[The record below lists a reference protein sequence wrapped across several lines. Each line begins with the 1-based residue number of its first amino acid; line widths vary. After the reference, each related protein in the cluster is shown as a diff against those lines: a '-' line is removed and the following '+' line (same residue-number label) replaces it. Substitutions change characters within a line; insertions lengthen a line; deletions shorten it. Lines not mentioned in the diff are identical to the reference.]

1 MAKLYHRWL
10 SYHARCSKAQAW
22 HADWTRTEGLIMAA
36 SSNFAFL
43 KEHDPVFLQL
53 ASTAELVFAS
63 DPNTTL
69 IKLRQLGEA
78 LARDLA
84 SRAGI
89 EFDHHTTQADLLYKL
104 GREIQL
110 DQNIRSL
117 FHTLRVEGNKAT
129 HEFHTQHREA
139 MDGLKVGRALA
150 IWFHQS
156 FGKNAQSFKP
166 GAFVTPSD
174 PSTPLRDLQSQI
186 EQLKAQLSDS
196 SQQLESNQQLAE
208 LLKREAEEY
217 AVLAEQMDAESRTH
231 KQLAAEHEAAL
242 NGLRAEHEQ
251 SLKALQQ
258 QIAAQPQVTS
268 QVAKKTQQA
277 SSNFD
282 LSEDLTRILI
292 DQQLIDAGW
301 DADSLDL
308 TYSKGARPEKGKN
321 KAIAEWPTSSAKACA
336 DYVLFAGLTP
346 IAIVEAKRKR
356 INIADRITQAER
368 YARAFSL
375 TPEHQQPWLQTGQSQ
390 PWDDG
395 DGSHFRVP
403 FAFACNGRPFIKQLA
418 EQSGTWFRDLR
429 SPSNTRRPLPDFH
442 TPNDLLDLLKRSK
455 ADAEAKLAVEGF
467 AYLKLRDY
475 QEKAIQAVEQA
486 LAKNQ
491 RDCLLAMA
499 TGTGKTRTIIGL
511 MYRFL
516 KTERFKRI
524 LFLVDR
530 SALGEQAIDSFNDTT
545 LEQNQTLAQIYDI
558 KELGDMAAEA
568 ATRVQVATVQAMVS
582 RIFRSDNPPAV
593 GEFDCIIVD
602 EAHRGYTLDQEM
614 TEGELAVRD
623 HSQYLSQYRRVLDH
637 FDACRIGL
645 TATPAKHTS
654 EIFGKPVFTYSYREA
669 VADDWLIDHEP
680 PIRYETLLSQ
690 NGIRFDKGASVNV
703 INTLTGEVDVAEL
716 DDELTFNIES
726 FNRRVITPAFDKVI
740 CDELANELD
749 PFGEEKTM
757 IFCVSEAHAVR
768 VKNLLDDAFKAA
780 YGEQYNEATV
790 RVITG
795 QSDQV
800 EKLIRRY
807 KNEPHPSI
815 AITVDLLTT
824 GIDVPKICNLV
835 FMRRV
840 RSRILYEQMKGRA
853 TRRCDEIGKTVF
865 RIYDPVDLYASLE
878 AVDTMKPLVKNP
890 NVSLEQL
897 VGELAGD
904 ASHNAPGS
912 QEDTSHAHDVL
923 DQLSQRVMRILRKAQ
938 HKAETRPHLKNKLAE
953 LQDAWGVEPAR
964 LHTHL
969 HELGPQQ
976 AAHFVRQHSQLI
988 HQLAEVSV
996 MLGSD
1001 RYPVISNHADEL
1013 VLREQS
1019 YGQNQKPADF
1029 LESFHDFIHEQL
1041 NQSAALGVVVNRP
1054 KDLTREQLREVRLLL
1069 DNNGFSEA
1077 SLKSAWRN
1085 QTNQEIAAS
1094 IIGYIRQAAIGE
1106 ALLPFNQRV
1115 INAMQ
1120 RIYALHAWTPV
1131 QRRWLDRL
1139 ARQLVHEVV
1148 MDSQQVNDAFRDDGG
1163 LKALDRHLGGNL
1175 NRVLEALNDGLWQAV
1190 S

>member
-1 MAKLYHRWL
+1 
-10 SYHARCSKAQAW
+10 
-22 HADWTRTEGLIMAA
+22 MAA

-43 KEHDPVFLQL
+43 QEHDPVFLKL
-53 ASTAELVFAS
+53 ASTAEQVFAS

-78 LARDLA
+78 LAQDLA

-89 EFDHHTTQADLLYKL
+89 EFDASTTQSDLLYKL

-110 DQNIRSL
+110 DQNIRHL
-117 FHTLRVEGNKAT
+117 FRTLRIEGNKAT

-139 MDGLKVGRALA
+139 LDGLRIARDLCAWYHRA
-150 IWFHQS
+150 
-156 FGKNAQSFKP
+156 FGKSGSSFKP
-166 GAFVTPSD
+166 GPFATPSD
-174 PSTPLRDLQSQI
+174 PSTPLRELQSQI
-186 EQLKAQLSDS
+186 DQLKAQLCES

-208 LLKREAEEY
+208 LHKREAEEY
-217 AVLAEQMDAESRTH
+217 AVLAEQMDVESRTH

-242 NGLRAEHEQ
+242 KRLRSEHEQ
-251 SLKALQQ
+251 RIKTLQLQ
-258 QIAAQPQVTS
+258 LLTQPQAAQQVMHRTM
-268 QVAKKTQQA
+268 QA
-277 SSNFD
+277 SSSFD

-301 DADSLDL
+301 EADSLDL

-321 KAIAEWPTSSAKACA
+321 KAIAEWPTSSPKACA

-356 INIADRITQAER
+356 INIADRIPQAER
-368 YARAFSL
+368 YAREFNLSA
-375 TPEHQQPWLQTGQSQ
+375 EHPQPWLLAGQTQ
-390 PWDDG
+390 PWSDSQDG
-395 DGSHFRVP
+395 HFLVP

-429 SPSNTRRPLPDFH
+429 SPANTRRALQDFH
-442 TPNDLLDLLKRSK
+442 TPTDLLDLLKRSQV
-455 ADAEAKLAVEGF
+455 DAEAKLKAEGF
-467 AYLKLRDY
+467 TYLKLRDY

-486 LAKNQ
+486 LANNQ

-516 KTERFKRI
+516 KAERFKRI

-530 SALGEQAIDSFNDTT
+530 SALGQQAIDAFNDTT
-545 LEQNQTLAQIYDI
+545 LEQNHTLAQIYDI

-568 ATRVQVATVQAMVS
+568 ETRIQVATVQAMVS
-582 RIFRSDNPPAV
+582 RIFRSDNPPPV

-654 EIFGKPVFTYSYREA
+654 EIFGKPVYIYSYREA
-669 VADDWLIDHEP
+669 VADDWLVDHEP
-680 PIRYETLLSQ
+680 PIRYETQLSQ
-690 NGIRFDKGASVNV
+690 HGIRFEKGESVSV
-703 INTLTGEVDVAEL
+703 INTQTGEIDIAEL
-716 DDELTFNIES
+716 EDELTFNIES

-740 CDELANELD
+740 CDELAKELD

-757 IFCVSEAHAVR
+757 IFCVNQAHAER
-768 VKNLLDDAFKAA
+768 VKNLLDDAFKEA
-780 YGEQYNEATV
+780 YGEQYNEAAV
-790 RVITG
+790 RIITG
-795 QSDQV
+795 QSDKV
-800 EKLIRRY
+800 EQLIRRY
-807 KNEPHPSI
+807 KNEPNPNI
-815 AITVDLLTT
+815 AVTVDLLTT

-890 NVSLEQL
+890 DISLEQL
-897 VGELAGD
+897 VSELTSG
-904 ASHNAPGS
+904 ASHEAPGS
-912 QEDTSHAHDVL
+912 QDDSSHAHDVL

-938 HKAETRPHLKNKLAE
+938 HKAESKPSLKQKLDE
-953 LQDAWGVEPAR
+953 LQDAWGVEPAK
-964 LHTHL
+964 LHKHL

-976 AAHFVRQHSQLI
+976 AANFVRQHSQLI
-988 HQLAEVSV
+988 NQLAAVSAL
-996 MLGSD
+996 LGSEN
-1001 RYPVISNHADEL
+1001 YPVISTHADKLEE
-1013 VLREQS
+1013 RRQD
-1019 YGQNQKPADF
+1019 YGNNQKPADY
-1029 LESFHDFIHEQL
+1029 LESFHEFIHKQL

-1069 DNNGFSEA
+1069 DQHGFSEA

-1106 ALLPFNQRV
+1106 ALLPFDQRV
-1115 INAMQ
+1115 AKAMQ
-1120 RIYALHAWTPV
+1120 TIYAMQPWTPV
-1131 QRRWLDRL
+1131 QRKWLDRL
-1139 ARQLVHEVV
+1139 AKQLVHEVII
-1148 MDSQQVNDAFRDDGG
+1148 DPQQVNDAFRNDGG
-1163 LKALDRHLGGNL
+1163 LKALDRNLGGNL
-1175 NRVLEALNDGLWQAV
+1175 DQVLEALNNNLWQAV

>member
-1 MAKLYHRWL
+1 MAER
-10 SYHARCSKAQAW
+10 
-22 HADWTRTEGLIMAA
+22 
-36 SSNFAFL
+36 SNFAFL
-43 KEHDPVFLQL
+43 EEHDPIFLQL
-53 ASTAELVFAS
+53 ASTAEQAFAS

-78 LARDLA
+78 LAQDLA
-84 SRAGI
+84 SRAGV
-89 EFDHHTTQADLLYKL
+89 EFDAITTQSDLLYKL
-104 GREIQL
+104 SREIQL

-117 FHTLRVEGNKAT
+117 FHTLRVEGNKAN
-129 HEFHTQHREA
+129 HEFRTQHREA
-139 MDGLKVGRALA
+139 MDGLKVARALA
-150 IWFHQS
+150 IWYHQS
-156 FGKNAQSFKP
+156 FGKHAHAFKAGP
-166 GAFVTPSD
+166 FITPAD
-174 PSTPLRDLQSQI
+174 PSAPLRDLQSEI
-186 EQLKAQLSDS
+186 EQLKAQLSES
-196 SQQLESNQQLAE
+196 SQQLESNQQLAG
-208 LLKREAEEY
+208 LLKQEAEEY

-231 KQLAAEHEAAL
+231 KQLAAEHEATLQAL
-242 NGLRAEHEQ
+242 RSEHAQ
-251 SLKALQQ
+251 SLKALKQQ
-258 QIAAQPQVTS
+258 LAAQPQAS
-268 QVAKKTQQA
+268 QQVAKRTQQA
-277 SSNFD
+277 SSSFD

-301 DADSLDL
+301 QADSLDL

-321 KAIAEWPTSSAKACA
+321 KAIAEWPTSSPKACA

-356 INIADRITQAER
+356 INIADRIPQAER
-368 YARAFSL
+368 YARDFKLSA
-375 TPEHQQPWLQTGQSQ
+375 EHQQPWLLAGLAQ
-390 PWDDG
+390 PWRDG
-395 DGSHFRVP
+395 QGGSFNVP

-429 SPSNTRRPLPDFH
+429 SPANTRRPLQDFH
-442 TPNDLLDLLKRSK
+442 TPADLENQLKRSQSE
-455 ADAEAKLAVEGF
+455 AEAKLKTEGF

-486 LAKNQ
+486 LANNQ

-530 SALGEQAIDSFNDTT
+530 SALGQQAIDAFNDTT
-545 LEQNQTLAQIYDI
+545 LEQNHTLSQIYDV

-568 ATRVQVATVQAMVS
+568 ETRVQVATVQAMVS
-582 RIFRSDNPPAV
+582 RIFRSDNPPPV

-680 PIRYETLLSQ
+680 PIRYETQLSKH
-690 NGIRFDKGASVNV
+690 GIRFEKGESVSV
-703 INTLTGEVDVAEL
+703 INTQTGEVDVAEL

-740 CDELANELD
+740 CDELAKELD
-749 PFGEEKTM
+749 PFGEEKSM
-757 IFCVSEAHAVR
+757 IFCVNQAHAER
-768 VKNLLDDAFKAA
+768 VKNLLDDAFKAV
-780 YGEQYNEATV
+780 YEERYNQAAVEI
-790 RVITG
+790 ITG
-795 QSDQV
+795 QSDKV
-800 EKLIRRY
+800 ETLIRRY
-807 KNEPHPSI
+807 KNEPTPNI

-824 GIDVPKICNLV
+824 GIDVPTICNLV

-853 TRRCDEIGKTVF
+853 TRRCDDIGKTVF

-890 NVSLEQL
+890 NISLEQL
-897 VGELAGD
+897 VSELTSG
-904 ASHNAPGS
+904 ASHDAPGS
-912 QEDTSHAHDVL
+912 QEDSSHAHDVL
-923 DQLSQRVMRILRKAQ
+923 DQLGQRVMRILRKAQ
-938 HKAETRPHLKNKLAE
+938 HKAESKPTLKQKLDE
-953 LQDAWGVEPAR
+953 LQDAWGVEPAK

-976 AAHFVRQHSQLI
+976 AANFVRQHSQLLN
-988 HQLAEVSV
+988 QLATVSAL
-996 MLGSD
+996 LGSEN
-1001 RYPVISNHADEL
+1001 YPIIASHADEL
-1013 VLREQS
+1013 MVREQN
-1019 YGQNQKPADF
+1019 YGQNQKPADY
-1029 LESFHDFIHEQL
+1029 LESFNEFIHKQL
-1041 NQSAALGVVVNRP
+1041 NQSAALVVVVKRP

-1069 DNNGFSEA
+1069 DQNGFSEA

-1106 ALLPFNQRV
+1106 ALLPFEQRV
-1115 INAMQ
+1115 ANAMQ
-1120 RIYALHAWTPV
+1120 KIYTLQPWTTM
-1131 QRRWLDRL
+1131 QRKWLDRL
-1139 ARQLVHEVV
+1139 AKQLVHEVV
-1148 MDSQQVNDAFRDDGG
+1148 IDPQQVNDAFRNDGG
-1163 LKALDRHLGGNL
+1163 LKGLDRNLGGNL
-1175 NRVLEALNDGLWQAV
+1175 HSVLSTLNQHLWSQA

>member
-1 MAKLYHRWL
+1 MA
-10 SYHARCSKAQAW
+10 
-22 HADWTRTEGLIMAA
+22 E

-53 ASTAELVFAS
+53 ASTAEQVFAA

-78 LARDLA
+78 LAQDLA

-89 EFDHHTTQADLLYKL
+89 EFDNQTTQADLLYKL

-110 DQNIRSL
+110 DRSIASL
-117 FHTLRVEGNKAT
+117 FHTLRIEGNKAT
-129 HEFHTQHREA
+129 HQFRTQHREA
-139 MDGLKVGRALA
+139 LDGLEVARALCV
-150 IWFHQS
+150 WYHQA
-156 FGKNAQSFKP
+156 FGKTGSSFKFGP
-166 GAFVTPSD
+166 FVMPSD
-174 PSTPLRDLQSQI
+174 PSAPLRELQGEI
-186 EQLKAQLSDS
+186 EQLRAQLHES
-196 SQQLESNQQLAE
+196 SQQVESNQQLNK

-217 AVLAEQMDAESRTH
+217 AVLAEQMDAESRGY
-231 KQLAAEHEAAL
+231 KEQAAAHEAAL
-242 NGLRAEHEQ
+242 AQLRTEHEQ
-251 SLKALQQ
+251 SLKALQRELEARPQASQ
-258 QIAAQPQVTS
+258 QVLH
-268 QVAKKTQQA
+268 KTQQA
-277 SSNFD
+277 SSHFD
-282 LSEDLTRILI
+282 LSEDLTRIII
-292 DQQLIDAGW
+292 DQQLIEAGW
-301 DADSLDL
+301 EADSLDL
-308 TYSKGARPEKGKN
+308 TYAKGARPEKGQN
-321 KAIAEWPTSSAKACA
+321 KAIAEWPTSSPKACA
-336 DYVLFAGLTP
+336 DYVLFAGFTP
-346 IAIVEAKRKR
+346 IAIVEAKRRR
-356 INIADRITQAER
+356 INIADRIPQAER
-368 YARAFSL
+368 YAREFNL
-375 TPEHQQPWLQTGQSQ
+375 TAEHQQPWSLAGQAQ
-390 PWDDG
+390 PWG
-395 DGSHFRVP
+395 DGQGGQFRVP

-429 SPSNTRRPLPDFH
+429 SPANTRRPLADFH
-442 TPNDLLDLLKRSK
+442 TPTDLLDLLKRSQLEAETKLK
-455 ADAEAKLAVEGF
+455 AEGF

-475 QEKAIQAVEQA
+475 QVKAIQAVEQA
-486 LAKNQ
+486 LANNQ

-516 KTERFKRI
+516 KAERFRRI

-530 SALGEQAIDSFNDTT
+530 SALGQQAIDSFNDTT
-545 LEQNQTLAQIYDI
+545 LEQNHTLAQIYDI

-568 ATRVQVATVQAMVS
+568 ETRVQVATVQAMVS
-582 RIFRSDNPPAV
+582 RIFRSDTPPAV

-614 TEGELAVRD
+614 TAGELAVRD

-669 VADDWLIDHEP
+669 VADDWLVDHEP
-680 PIRYETLLSQ
+680 PIRYETQLSQ
-690 NGIRFDKGASVNV
+690 HGIRFEKGETVSV
-703 INTLTGEVDVAEL
+703 INTQTGEVDVAEL
-716 DDELTFNIES
+716 EDELTFNIES

-740 CDELANELD
+740 CDELAKELD
-749 PFGEEKTM
+749 PFGEEKSM
-757 IFCVSEAHAVR
+757 IFCVNQAHAER

-780 YGEQYNEATV
+780 YGEQYNEAAV
-790 RVITG
+790 RIITG
-795 QSDQV
+795 QSDKV
-800 EKLIRRY
+800 EQLIRLY
-807 KNEPHPSI
+807 KNEPNPNI

-853 TRRCDEIGKTVF
+853 TRRCDDIGKTVF

-897 VGELAGD
+897 VSELTSG
-904 ASHNAPGS
+904 ASHDAPGS
-912 QEDTSHAHDVL
+912 QEDSSHAHDVL

-938 HKAETRPHLKNKLAE
+938 HKAESKPSLKQKLDE
-953 LQDAWGVEPAR
+953 LQDTWGVEPAN
-964 LHTHL
+964 LHSHL

-976 AAHFVRQHSQLI
+976 AANFVRQHSQLI
-988 HQLAEVSV
+988 DQLATVSAL
-996 MLGSD
+996 LGSEN
-1001 RYPVISNHADEL
+1001 YPVISTHTDQL
-1013 VLREQS
+1013 MVREQN
-1019 YGQNQKPADF
+1019 YGQNQKPADY
-1029 LESFHDFIHEQL
+1029 LDSFHEFIHKQL

-1069 DNNGFSEA
+1069 DQHGFSEA

-1094 IIGYIRQAAIGE
+1094 IIGFIRQAAIGE
-1106 ALLPFNQRV
+1106 ALLPFDQRV
-1115 INAMQ
+1115 ANAMQ
-1120 RIYALHAWTPV
+1120 RIYALQPWTPV
-1131 QRRWLDRL
+1131 QRRWLERL
-1139 ARQLVHEVV
+1139 AKQLVHEVII
-1148 MDSQQVNDAFRDDGG
+1148 DPQQVNDAFRNDGG
-1163 LKALDRHLGGNL
+1163 LKGLDRNLGGNL
-1175 NRVLEALNDGLWQAV
+1175 DRVLEALNDSLWSAAG
-1190 S
+1190 

>member
-1 MAKLYHRWL
+1 
-10 SYHARCSKAQAW
+10 
-22 HADWTRTEGLIMAA
+22 MAA

-43 KEHDPVFLQL
+43 QEHDAVFLQL
-53 ASTAELVFAS
+53 ASTAEQVFAS

-78 LARDLA
+78 LAQDLA

-89 EFDHHTTQADLLYKL
+89 AFDANTTQSDLLYKL
-104 GREIQL
+104 SREIQL

-117 FHTLRVEGNKAT
+117 FHTLRVEGNRAN
-129 HEFHTQHREA
+129 HEFRTQHREA
-139 MDGLKVGRALA
+139 MDGLKVARALA
-150 IWFHQS
+150 IWYHQS
-156 FGKNAQSFKP
+156 FGKNTQAFKP
-166 GAFVTPSD
+166 GPFVTPAD

-186 EQLKAQLSDS
+186 EQLKAQLSES
-196 SQQLESNQQLAE
+196 SLQLESNQQLAD
-208 LLKREAEEY
+208 LRKREAEEY
-217 AVLAEQMDAESRTH
+217 AVLAEQMDAESRSH
-231 KQLAAEHEAAL
+231 KQVAAAHEAAL
-242 NGLRAEHEQ
+242 HTLRREHEH
-251 SLKALQQ
+251 SLKTLQQ
-258 QIAAQPQVTS
+258 QLAAQPQAS
-268 QVAKKTQQA
+268 QQVAKRTQQA
-277 SSNFD
+277 SSSLD
-282 LSEDLTRILI
+282 LNEDLTRILI

-301 DADSLDL
+301 QADSLDL

-321 KAIAEWPTSSAKACA
+321 KAIAEWPTSSPKACA

-356 INIADRITQAER
+356 INIADRIPQAER
-368 YARAFSL
+368 YARDFNLSAEQL
-375 TPEHQQPWLQTGQSQ
+375 KPWLLAGQTQPWSDGQ
-390 PWDDG
+390 
-395 DGSHFRVP
+395 GSHFNVP

-418 EQSGTWFRDLR
+418 ELSGTWFRDLR
-429 SPSNTRRPLPDFH
+429 SPANTRRPLQDFH
-442 TPNDLLDLLKRSK
+442 TPGDLENLLKRSQ
-455 ADAEAKLAVEGF
+455 ADAETKLKTEGF
-467 AYLKLRDY
+467 SYLKLRDY
-475 QEKAIQAVEQA
+475 QVHAIQAVELA
-486 LAKNQ
+486 LANNQ

-530 SALGEQAIDSFNDTT
+530 SALGQQAIDAFNDTT
-545 LEQNQTLAQIYDI
+545 LEQNHTLAQIYDV

-568 ATRVQVATVQAMVS
+568 QTRVQVATVQAMVS
-582 RIFRSDNPPAV
+582 RIYRSDNPPPV

-637 FDACRIGL
+637 FDACRVGL

-680 PIRYETLLSQ
+680 PIRYETQLSQ
-690 NGIRFDKGASVNV
+690 HGIRFEKGESVSV
-703 INTLTGEVDVAEL
+703 INTQTGEVDVAEL
-716 DDELTFNIES
+716 EDELTFNIES

-749 PFGEEKTM
+749 PFGEEKSM
-757 IFCVSEAHAVR
+757 IFCVNQAHAER

-780 YGEQYNEATV
+780 YGERYNEAAV
-790 RVITG
+790 SIITG
-795 QSDQV
+795 QSDKV
-800 EKLIRRY
+800 EQLIRRY
-807 KNEPHPSI
+807 KNEPNPNI

-890 NVSLEQL
+890 NISLEQL
-897 VGELAGD
+897 VSELTSG
-904 ASHNAPGS
+904 ASHDAPGS
-912 QEDTSHAHDVL
+912 QDDSSHAHDVL
-923 DQLSQRVMRILRKAQ
+923 DQLGQRVMRILRKAQ
-938 HKAETRPHLKNKLAE
+938 HKAESKPTLKNKLDE
-953 LQDAWGVEPAR
+953 LQEAWGVEPAK

-976 AAHFVRQHSQLI
+976 AANFVRQHSQLLN
-988 HQLAEVSV
+988 QLAAVSAL
-996 MLGSD
+996 LGSAN
-1001 RYPVISNHADEL
+1001 YPLISTHSDEL
-1013 VLREQS
+1013 MVREQN
-1019 YGQNQKPADF
+1019 YGQNQKPADY
-1029 LESFHDFIHEQL
+1029 LESFHDFIHKQL

-1054 KDLTREQLREVRLLL
+1054 KDLTRQQLREVRLLL
-1069 DNNGFSEA
+1069 DQNGFSEA

-1094 IIGYIRQAAIGE
+1094 IIGFIRQAAIGE
-1106 ALLPFNQRV
+1106 ALLPFDQRV
-1115 INAMQ
+1115 ANAMQ
-1120 RIYALHAWTPV
+1120 KIYGQQPWTTM
-1131 QRRWLDRL
+1131 QRKWLERL
-1139 ARQLVHEVV
+1139 AKQLVLEVV
-1148 MDSQQVNDAFRDDGG
+1148 IDPQQVNDAFRIDGG
-1163 LKALDRHLGGNL
+1163 IKALDRNLGGNL
-1175 NRVLEALNDGLWQAV
+1175 DLVLQALNDNLWSAAG
-1190 S
+1190 

>member
-1 MAKLYHRWL
+1 MAER
-10 SYHARCSKAQAW
+10 
-22 HADWTRTEGLIMAA
+22 
-36 SSNFAFL
+36 SNFDFL
-43 KEHDPVFLQL
+43 QEHDPIFLQL
-53 ASTAELVFAS
+53 ASTAEQAFAS

-78 LARDLA
+78 LAQDLA
-84 SRAGI
+84 SRAGV
-89 EFDHHTTQADLLYKL
+89 EFDATTTQSDLLYKL
-104 GREIQL
+104 SREIQL

-117 FHTLRVEGNKAT
+117 FHTLRVEGNRAN
-129 HEFHTQHREA
+129 HEFRTQHREA
-139 MDGLKVGRALA
+139 MDGLKVARALA
-150 IWFHQS
+150 IWYHQS
-156 FGKNAQSFKP
+156 FGKNTQAFKP
-166 GAFVTPSD
+166 GAFVTPAD

-186 EQLKAQLSDS
+186 EQLKAQLSAS
-196 SQQLESNQQLAE
+196 SLQLESNQQLAE
-208 LLKREAEEY
+208 LRKREAEEY
-217 AVLAEQMDAESRTH
+217 AVLAEQMDAESRSH
-231 KQLAAEHEAAL
+231 KQLAAAHEAAL
-242 NGLRAEHEQ
+242 HTLRREHEH

-258 QIAAQPQVTS
+258 QLAAQPHASQ
-268 QVAKKTQQA
+268 QVAKRTQQA
-277 SSNFD
+277 SSSFD
-282 LSEDLTRILI
+282 LNEDLTRILI
-292 DQQLIDAGW
+292 DQQLIDADW
-301 DADSLDL
+301 QADSLDL

-321 KAIAEWPTSSAKACA
+321 KAIAEWPTSSPKACA

-356 INIADRITQAER
+356 INIADRIPQAER
-368 YARAFSL
+368 YARDFKLSA
-375 TPEHQQPWLQTGQSQ
+375 EHQQPWLLAGQTQ
-390 PWDDG
+390 PWNDG
-395 DGSHFRVP
+395 QGGRFNVP

-429 SPSNTRRPLPDFH
+429 SPANTRRPLQDFH
-442 TPNDLLDLLKRSK
+442 TPADLENLLKRSQT
-455 ADAEAKLAVEGF
+455 DAEAKLKAEGF
-467 AYLKLRDY
+467 SYLKLRDY
-475 QEKAIQAVEQA
+475 QEHAIQAVEQA
-486 LAKNQ
+486 LANNQ

-530 SALGEQAIDSFNDTT
+530 SALGQQAIDAINDTT
-545 LEQNQTLAQIYDI
+545 LEQNLTLAKLYNV

-568 ATRVQVATVQAMVS
+568 ETRVQVATVQAMVS
-582 RIFRSDNPPAV
+582 RILRSDNPPSV

-623 HSQYLSQYRRVLDH
+623 HSQYLSQYRRVLDY

-680 PIRYETLLSQ
+680 PIRYETQLSQ
-690 NGIRFDKGASVNV
+690 HGIRFEKGESVSV
-703 INTLTGEVDVAEL
+703 INTQTGEVDVAEL
-716 DDELTFNIES
+716 EDELTFNIES

-740 CDELANELD
+740 CDELAKELD
-749 PFGEEKTM
+749 PFGEEKSM
-757 IFCVSEAHAVR
+757 IFCVNQAHAER

-780 YGEQYNEATV
+780 YGEQYNQAAVEI
-790 RVITG
+790 ITG
-795 QSDQV
+795 QSDKVDQ
-800 EKLIRRY
+800 LIRRY

-824 GIDVPKICNLV
+824 GIDVPTICNLV

-853 TRRCDEIGKTVF
+853 TRRCDQIGKTVF

-890 NVSLEQL
+890 NISLEQL
-897 VGELAGD
+897 VGELTSS
-904 ASHNAPGS
+904 ASHDAPGS
-912 QEDTSHAHDVL
+912 QDGSSHAHDVL

-938 HKAETRPHLKNKLAE
+938 HKAENKPTLKKKLDE
-953 LQDAWGVEPAR
+953 LQDVWGVEPAK

-976 AAHFVRQHSQLI
+976 AANFVRQHSQLLN
-988 HQLAEVSV
+988 QLAAVSAL
-996 MLGSD
+996 LGSEN
-1001 RYPVISNHADEL
+1001 YPIIANHSDEL
-1013 VLREQS
+1013 MVREQN
-1019 YGQNQKPADF
+1019 YGQNQKPADY
-1029 LESFHDFIHEQL
+1029 LESFHAFIHKQL
-1041 NQSAALGVVVNRP
+1041 NQSAALSVVVNRP
-1054 KDLTREQLREVRLLL
+1054 KDLTRQQLREVRLLL
-1069 DNNGFSEA
+1069 DQNGFSEA

-1106 ALLPFNQRV
+1106 ALLPFEQRV
-1115 INAMQ
+1115 ANAMQ
-1120 RIYALHAWTPV
+1120 KIYTLQPWTTMQRKWLERIAK
-1131 QRRWLDRL
+1131 
-1139 ARQLVHEVV
+1139 QLVHEVV
-1148 MDSQQVNDAFRDDGG
+1148 IDTQQVNDAFRNDGG
-1163 LKALDRHLGGNL
+1163 IKALDRNLGGNL
-1175 NRVLEALNDGLWQAV
+1175 GSVLSTLNQHLWSQA

>member
-1 MAKLYHRWL
+1 
-10 SYHARCSKAQAW
+10 
-22 HADWTRTEGLIMAA
+22 MAA
-36 SSNFAFL
+36 CSNFAFL

-53 ASTAELVFAS
+53 ASTAEQVFAS

-78 LARDLA
+78 LAQDLA

-89 EFDHHTTQADLLYKL
+89 EFDATTTQSDLLYKL
-104 GREIQL
+104 SREIQL

-129 HEFHTQHREA
+129 HEFRTQHREA
-139 MDGLKVGRALA
+139 MDGLKVARALT
-150 IWFHQS
+150 IWYHQC
-156 FGKNAQSFKP
+156 FGKNAHAFKP
-166 GAFVTPSD
+166 GPFVTPAD

-186 EQLKAQLSDS
+186 EQLKTQLSES

-208 LLKREAEEY
+208 LHRREAEEY
-217 AVLAEQMDAESRTH
+217 GVLAEQMDAESRSY

-242 NGLRAEHEQ
+242 QQLRSEHEQ

-258 QIAAQPQVTS
+258 QLAAQPQAS
-268 QVAKKTQQA
+268 QQVAKLTQQA
-277 SSNFD
+277 SSSFD

-301 DADSLDL
+301 QADSLDL
-308 TYSKGARPEKGKN
+308 TYGKGARPEKGKN
-321 KAIAEWPTSSAKACA
+321 KAIAEWPTSSPKACA

-356 INIADRITQAER
+356 INIADRIPQAER
-368 YARAFSL
+368 YAREFNVA
-375 TPEHQQPWLQTGQSQ
+375 TEHQQPWLLAGQTQ
-390 PWDDG
+390 PWSDG
-395 DGSHFRVP
+395 QGGYFRVP

-429 SPSNTRRPLPDFH
+429 SPANTRRPLQDFH
-442 TPNDLLDLLKRSK
+442 KPDALLDLLKRSQ
-455 ADAEAKLAVEGF
+455 ADAEATLKAESF
-467 AYLKLRDY
+467 TYLKLHDY
-475 QEKAIQAVEQA
+475 QVKAIQAVEQA
-486 LAKNQ
+486 LANNQ

-499 TGTGKTRTIIGL
+499 TGTGKTRTAIGL
-511 MYRFL
+511 IYRFL
-516 KTERFKRI
+516 KAERFKRI

-530 SALGEQAIDSFNDTT
+530 GALGQQALDAFNDTT

-568 ATRVQVATVQAMVS
+568 ETRVQVATVQAMVS
-582 RIFRSDNPPAV
+582 RIFRSDNPPPV

-669 VADDWLIDHEP
+669 VADDRLVDHEP
-680 PIRYETLLSQ
+680 PIRYETQLSKH
-690 NGIRFDKGASVNV
+690 GIRFEKGESVSV
-703 INTLTGEVDVAEL
+703 INTQTGEVDVAEL
-716 DDELTFNIES
+716 EDELSFNIES

-740 CDELANELD
+740 CDELAKELD

-757 IFCVSEAHAVR
+757 IFCVNQAHAER
-768 VKNLLDDAFKAA
+768 VKNLLDDAFKEA
-780 YGEQYNEATV
+780 YGEQYNQAAVEI
-790 RVITG
+790 ITG
-795 QSDQV
+795 QSDKV
-800 EKLIRRY
+800 ETLIRRF
-807 KNEPHPSI
+807 KNEPTPNI

-853 TRRCDEIGKTVF
+853 TRRCDDIGKTVF

-890 NVSLEQL
+890 NISLEQL
-897 VGELAGD
+897 VSELTSG

-912 QEDTSHAHDVL
+912 QDDSSHAHDVL

-938 HKAETRPHLKNKLAE
+938 HKAEDKPTLKKKLDE
-953 LQDAWGVEPAR
+953 LQDVWGVEPAQ
-964 LHTHL
+964 LHKHL
-969 HELGPQQ
+969 HDLGPQQ
-976 AAHFVRQHSQLI
+976 AANFVRQHSQLLN
-988 HQLAEVSV
+988 QLAAVSAL
-996 MLGSD
+996 LGSEN
-1001 RYPVISNHADEL
+1001 YPVIATHSDEL
-1013 VLREQS
+1013 LVREQN
-1019 YGQNQKPADF
+1019 YGQNQKPADY
-1029 LESFHDFIHEQL
+1029 LESFNDFIRNQL

-1069 DNNGFSEA
+1069 DQHGFSEA

-1106 ALLPFNQRV
+1106 ALLPFDQRV
-1115 INAMQ
+1115 AKAMQ
-1120 RIYALHAWTPV
+1120 TIYAQQPWTPV
-1131 QRRWLDRL
+1131 QRKWLERL
-1139 ARQLVHEVV
+1139 AKQLVHEVV
-1148 MDSQQVNDAFRDDGG
+1148 IDPQQVNDAFRNDGG
-1163 LKALDRHLGGNL
+1163 LKALDRNLGGNL
-1175 NRVLEALNDGLWQAV
+1175 DRVLEALNENLWQAV

>member
-1 MAKLYHRWL
+1 MA
-10 SYHARCSKAQAW
+10 
-22 HADWTRTEGLIMAA
+22 T

-43 KEHDPVFLQL
+43 QDHDPVFLQL
-53 ASTAELVFAS
+53 ATTAEQVFAS

-78 LARDLA
+78 LAQDLA

-89 EFDHHTTQADLLYKL
+89 EFDATTTQSDLLYKL
-104 GREIQL
+104 SREIQL

-129 HEFHTQHREA
+129 HEFRTQHREA
-139 MDGLKVGRALA
+139 MDGLKVARALA
-150 IWFHQS
+150 IWYHQS
-156 FGKNAQSFKP
+156 FGKNAHAFKP
-166 GAFVTPSD
+166 GPFVTPAD
-174 PSTPLRDLQSQI
+174 PSAPLRDLQSQI
-186 EQLKAQLSDS
+186 EQLKTQLSES

-208 LLKREAEEY
+208 LHKREAEEY
-217 AVLAEQMDAESRTH
+217 AVLAEQMDAESRSH

-242 NGLRAEHEQ
+242 HKLRSEHEQ
-251 SLKALQQ
+251 RIKALQLQ
-258 QIAAQPQVTS
+258 LLTQPQAAQQVMHCTM
-268 QVAKKTQQA
+268 QA
-277 SSNFD
+277 TSNFN

-301 DADSLDL
+301 EADSLDL
-308 TYSKGARPEKGKN
+308 TYGKGARPEKGKN
-321 KAIAEWPTSSAKACA
+321 KAIAEWPTRSPKACA

-356 INIADRITQAER
+356 INIADRIPQAER
-368 YARAFSL
+368 YAREFNF
-375 TPEHQQPWLQTGQSQ
+375 TTEHQQSWLLAGQAQ
-390 PWDDG
+390 PWNDG
-395 DGSHFRVP
+395 QGGHFRVP

-429 SPSNTRRPLPDFH
+429 SPANTRRPLQDFH
-442 TPNDLLDLLKRSK
+442 KPADLLDLLKRSQ
-455 ADAEAKLAVEGF
+455 ADAEAKLKAEGF
-467 AYLKLRDY
+467 TYLKLRDY

-486 LAKNQ
+486 LANNQ

-516 KTERFKRI
+516 KAERFKRI

-530 SALGEQAIDSFNDTT
+530 SALGQQAIESFNDTT
-545 LEQNQTLAQIYDI
+545 LEQNHTLAQIYDI

-568 ATRVQVATVQAMVS
+568 ETRVQVATVQAMVS
-582 RIFRSDNPPAV
+582 RIFRSDNPPPV

-654 EIFGKPVFTYSYREA
+654 EIFGKPVFIYSYREA
-669 VADDWLIDHEP
+669 VADDWLVDHEP
-680 PIRYETLLSQ
+680 PIRYETQLSKH
-690 NGIRFDKGASVNV
+690 GIRFEKGESVSV
-703 INTLTGEVDVAEL
+703 INTQTGEVDVAEL
-716 DDELTFNIES
+716 EDELTFNIES

-740 CDELANELD
+740 CDELAKELD

-757 IFCVSEAHAVR
+757 IFCVNQAHAER
-768 VKNLLDDAFKAA
+768 VKNLLDDAFKEA
-780 YGEQYNEATV
+780 YGEQYNQAAVEI
-790 RVITG
+790 ITG
-795 QSDQV
+795 QSDKV
-800 EKLIRRY
+800 ETLIRRY
-807 KNEPHPSI
+807 KNESTPNI

-853 TRRCDEIGKTVF
+853 TRRCDDIGKTVF

-890 NVSLEQL
+890 NISLEQL
-897 VGELAGD
+897 VSELTSG
-904 ASHNAPGS
+904 ASHDAPGS
-912 QEDTSHAHDVL
+912 QDDSSHAHDVL

-938 HKAETRPHLKNKLAE
+938 HKAEDKPTLKKKLDE
-953 LQDAWGVEPAR
+953 LQEVWGVEPAQ
-964 LHTHL
+964 LHKHL
-969 HELGPQQ
+969 HDLGPQQ
-976 AAHFVRQHSQLI
+976 AANFVRQHSQLLN
-988 HQLAEVSV
+988 QLAAVSAL
-996 MLGSD
+996 LGSEN
-1001 RYPVISNHADEL
+1001 YPVISTHSDEL
-1013 VLREQS
+1013 LVREQN
-1019 YGQNQKPADF
+1019 YGQNQKPADY
-1029 LESFHDFIHEQL
+1029 LESFNDFIRTQL

-1069 DNNGFSEA
+1069 DQHGFSEA

-1106 ALLPFNQRV
+1106 ALLPFDQRV
-1115 INAMQ
+1115 AKAMQ
-1120 RIYALHAWTPV
+1120 TIYAQQPWTPV
-1131 QRRWLDRL
+1131 QRKWLERL
-1139 ARQLVHEVV
+1139 AKQLVHEVV
-1148 MDSQQVNDAFRDDGG
+1148 IDPQQVNDAFRNDGG
-1163 LKALDRHLGGNL
+1163 LKALDRNLGGNL
-1175 NRVLEALNDGLWQAV
+1175 DRVLEALNDKLWQAV

>member
-1 MAKLYHRWL
+1 
-10 SYHARCSKAQAW
+10 
-22 HADWTRTEGLIMAA
+22 MAA

-43 KEHDPVFLQL
+43 QEHDPVFLQL
-53 ASTAELVFAS
+53 ASTAEQVFAS

-78 LARDLA
+78 LAQDLA

-89 EFDHHTTQADLLYKL
+89 EFDTTTTQSDLLYKL
-104 GREIQL
+104 SREIQL

-117 FHTLRVEGNKAT
+117 FHTLRVEGNRAT
-129 HEFHTQHREA
+129 HEFRTHHREA
-139 MDGLKVGRALA
+139 MDGLKVARALA
-150 IWFHQS
+150 IWYHQS
-156 FGKNAQSFKP
+156 FSKNAHAFKP
-166 GAFVTPSD
+166 GPFVTPTD
-174 PSTPLRDLQSQI
+174 PSAPLRDLQSQI
-186 EQLKAQLSDS
+186 DQLKTQLSES
-196 SQQLESNQQLAE
+196 SQQLESNQKLAD
-208 LLKREAEEY
+208 LLKQEAEEY
-217 AVLAEQMDAESRTH
+217 AVLAEQMDAESRSH

-242 NGLRAEHEQ
+242 QKLRSEHEK

-258 QIAAQPQVTS
+258 QLAAQPQAS
-268 QVAKKTQQA
+268 QQVAKLTHRA
-277 SSNFD
+277 SSSFD

-301 DADSLDL
+301 EADSLDL
-308 TYSKGARPEKGKN
+308 TYGKGARPEKGKN
-321 KAIAEWPTSSAKACA
+321 KAIAEWPTSSPKACA

-356 INIADRITQAER
+356 INIADRIPQAER
-368 YARAFSL
+368 YAREFNLA
-375 TPEHQQPWLQTGQSQ
+375 TEHQQPWLLAGQAQ
-390 PWDDG
+390 PWNDG
-395 DGSHFRVP
+395 QDGHFRVP

-429 SPSNTRRPLPDFH
+429 SPANTRRPLPDFQ
-442 TPNDLLDLLKRSK
+442 TPNDLLDLLKRSQT
-455 ADAEAKLAVEGF
+455 DAEAKLKAEGF
-467 AYLKLRDY
+467 SYLKLRDY
-475 QEKAIQAVEQA
+475 QEKAIQAVEHA
-486 LAKNQ
+486 LANNQ

-499 TGTGKTRTIIGL
+499 TGTGKTRTTIGL

-516 KTERFKRI
+516 KAERFKRI

-530 SALGEQAIDSFNDTT
+530 SALGQQAIDAFNDTT
-545 LEQNQTLAQIYDI
+545 LEQNHTLAQIYDI

-568 ATRVQVATVQAMVS
+568 ETRIQVATVQAMVS
-582 RIFRSDNPPAV
+582 RIFRSDNPPPV

-669 VADDWLIDHEP
+669 VADDWLVDHEP
-680 PIRYETLLSQ
+680 PTRYETLLSKH
-690 NGIRFDKGASVNV
+690 GIRFEKGESVSV
-703 INTLTGEVDVAEL
+703 INTQTGEVDVAEL
-716 DDELTFNIES
+716 EDELNFSIES

-740 CDELANELD
+740 CDELAKELD
-749 PFGEEKTM
+749 PFGEEKAM
-757 IFCVSEAHAVR
+757 IFCVNQAHAER
-768 VKNLLDDAFKAA
+768 VKNLLDDAFKEA
-780 YGEQYNEATV
+780 YGEQYNEAAV
-790 RVITG
+790 SIITG
-795 QSDQV
+795 QSDKV
-800 EKLIRRY
+800 EQLIRRY
-807 KNEPHPSI
+807 KNEPNPNI

-853 TRRCDEIGKTVF
+853 TRRCDDIGKTVF
-865 RIYDPVDLYASLE
+865 RVFDPVDLYANLE

-890 NVSLEQL
+890 NISLEQL
-897 VGELAGD
+897 VSELTSG
-904 ASHNAPGS
+904 ASHDAPGS
-912 QEDTSHAHDVL
+912 QDDSSHAHDVL

-938 HKAETRPHLKNKLAE
+938 YKAEDKPTLKKKLDE
-953 LQDAWGVEPAR
+953 LQEVWGVEPAQ
-964 LHTHL
+964 LHKHL
-969 HELGPQQ
+969 HDLGPQQ
-976 AAHFVRQHSQLI
+976 AANFVRQHSQLLN
-988 HQLAEVSV
+988 QLATVSAL
-996 MLGSD
+996 LGSEN
-1001 RYPVISNHADEL
+1001 YPVISTHSDEL
-1013 VLREQS
+1013 LVREQN
-1019 YGQNQKPADF
+1019 YGQNQKPADY
-1029 LESFHDFIHEQL
+1029 LESFNDFIRSQL

-1069 DNNGFSEA
+1069 DQHGFSEA

-1106 ALLPFNQRV
+1106 ALLPFDQRV
-1115 INAMQ
+1115 AKAMQ
-1120 RIYALHAWTPV
+1120 TIYVQQPWTPV
-1131 QRRWLDRL
+1131 QRKWLDRL
-1139 ARQLVHEVV
+1139 AKQLVHEVV
-1148 MDSQQVNDAFRDDGG
+1148 IDQLQVNDAFRNDGG
-1163 LKALDRHLGGNL
+1163 LKALDRNLGGNL
-1175 NRVLEALNDGLWQAV
+1175 ERVLEALNDNLWSAAG
-1190 S
+1190 